1 MSNKYRLAFMIVLIV
16 MLFMYMVGVVDMSET
31 NFAFTFATLILSISM
46 SIDTF
51 AKENRVTTIIISLL
65 EVVALLIV
73 VMFPN
78 LKDIEFAKKIM
89 KIFDTNVLLLLAL
102 FFTFAGQWA
111 SEIKWKDEKKRR
123 SKVCKSGFLV

>member
-1 MSNKYRLAFMIVLIV
+1 MNNKYRLAFMIVLII
-16 MLFMYMVGVVDMSET
+16 MLFMYMIGIVDISSET
-31 NFAFTFATLILSISM
+31 NFAFTFAALILSVSM

-51 AKENRVTTIIISLL
+51 SKESKVTTIIIFLL
-65 EVVALLIV
+65 EIVALLVV

-111 SEIKWKDEKKRR
+111 SEIKWKDEKKSRR
-123 SKVCKSGFLV
+123 G